1 MNWALNLLGIAF
13 IVGSVVLKI
22 TITQFPSDDYN
33 NYDESNEDVVS
44 HNSTAGMIIGI
55 ILGIAFIILGNSF
68 VIIPTGY
75 TGVKSTFGQINE
87 VTLQNGA
94 NFKIPFIQK
103 IEKVNNK
110 QQDVV
115 FEGQIWSETSE
126 RTALYYDGVTV
137 TYQINPEK
145 SAWIY
150 ANVSNYKEN
159 LVTQTLVASAI
170 KTSSKELNSTDATNR
185 GIIEPLSMK
194 NIQAALDEKYG
205 KDVVIINKV
214 VIANTDFEDS
224 YNQAIA
230 SKQTAQLA
238 YEQQQI
244 ENKKKIE
251 AAEAE
256 AKVKTTQAKAEADAE
271 VIKAQGEADANKL
284 LNDSITDKILQQMY
298 LDKWDGSLPRVSLSD
313 KSNAIVDIG
322 NLVSDNQL
330 PETTENAQ

>member
-1 MNWALNLLGIAF
+1 MNLALNLLGIAF
-13 IVGSVVLKI
+13 IVGSIVLKI
-22 TITQFPSDDYN
+22 TITQFPSDDY
-33 NYDESNEDVVS
+33 YESNENVVS

-55 ILGIAFIILGNSF
+55 VLGIAFIILGNSF

-110 QQDVV
+110 QQDIV

-137 TYQINPEK
+137 TYQINPER

-330 PETTENAQ
+330 PETAENTQ

>member
-1 MNWALNLLGIAF
+1 MNLALNLLGIAF
-13 IVGSVVLKI
+13 IVGSIVLKI

-33 NYDESNEDVVS
+33 ESNEDIVS

-110 QQDVV
+110 QQDIV

-126 RTALYYDGVTV
+126 RTSLYYDGVTV

-194 NIQAALDEKYG
+194 NIQTALDEKYG

-230 SKQTAQLA
+230 NKQTAQLA

-251 AAEAE
+251 AAEAD

-298 LDKWDGSLPRVSLSD
+298 LDKWDGSLPRVTLSD

-330 PETTENAQ
+330 PEATENTQ

>member
-1 MNWALNLLGIAF
+1 MNLALNLLGIAF
-13 IVGSVVLKI
+13 IVGSIVLKI

-33 NYDESNEDVVS
+33 ESNEDIVS

-110 QQDVV
+110 QQDIV

-126 RTALYYDGVTV
+126 RTSLYYDGVTV

-330 PETTENAQ
+330 PEATENTQ

>member
-1 MNWALNLLGIAF
+1 MNLALNLLGIAF
-13 IVGSVVLKI
+13 IVGSIVLKI
-22 TITQFPSDDYN
+22 TITQFPSDDY
-33 NYDESNEDVVS
+33 YESNENVVS
-44 HNSTAGMIIGI
+44 HNSTAGMIIVI
-55 ILGIAFIILGNSF
+55 VLGIAFIILGNSF

-110 QQDVV
+110 QQDIV

-159 LVTQTLVASAI
+159 LVAQTLVASAI

-330 PETTENAQ
+330 PEATENTQ

>member
-1 MNWALNLLGIAF
+1 MNLALNLLGIAF
-13 IVGSVVLKI
+13 IVGSIVLKI
-22 TITQFPSDDYN
+22 TITQFPSDDY
-33 NYDESNEDVVS
+33 YESNENVVS

-55 ILGIAFIILGNSF
+55 VLGIAFIILGNSF

-110 QQDVV
+110 QQDIV

-126 RTALYYDGVTV
+126 RTSLYYDGVTV

-230 SKQTAQLA
+230 NKQTAQLA

-330 PETTENAQ
+330 PEATENTQ

>member
-1 MNWALNLLGIAF
+1 MNLALNLLGIAF
-13 IVGSVVLKI
+13 IVGSIVLKI

-33 NYDESNEDVVS
+33 ESNEAIVS

-110 QQDVV
+110 QQDIV

-194 NIQAALDEKYG
+194 NIQVALDEKYG

-230 SKQTAQLA
+230 TKQTAQLA

-298 LDKWDGSLPRVSLSD
+298 LDKWDGSLPKVSLSD

-330 PETTENAQ
+330 PEATENTQ

>member
-1 MNWALNLLGIAF
+1 MNLALNLLGIAF
-13 IVGSVVLKI
+13 IVGSIVLKI

-33 NYDESNEDVVS
+33 ESNEDIVS

-110 QQDVV
+110 QQDIV

-126 RTALYYDGVTV
+126 RTSLYYDGVTV

-230 SKQTAQLA
+230 NKQTAQLA

-330 PETTENAQ
+330 PEATENTQ

>member
-1 MNWALNLLGIAF
+1 MNLALNLLGIAF
-13 IVGSVVLKI
+13 IVGSIVLKI

-33 NYDESNEDVVS
+33 ESNEDIVS

-110 QQDVV
+110 QQDIV

-126 RTALYYDGVTV
+126 RTSLYYDGVTV

-170 KTSSKELNSTDATNR
+170 KTSSKELNSTDAT
-185 GIIEPLSMK
+185 
-194 NIQAALDEKYG
+194 
-205 KDVVIINKV
+205 
-214 VIANTDFEDS
+214 
-224 YNQAIA
+224 
-230 SKQTAQLA
+230 
-238 YEQQQI
+238 
-244 ENKKKIE
+244 
-251 AAEAE
+251 
-256 AKVKTTQAKAEADAE
+256 
-271 VIKAQGEADANKL
+271 
-284 LNDSITDKILQQMY
+284 
-298 LDKWDGSLPRVSLSD
+298 
-313 KSNAIVDIG
+313 
-322 NLVSDNQL
+322 
-330 PETTENAQ
+330 